1 VRGGD
6 GGKIGPSSTLT
17 RPFYVPDIHQARRGD
32 WQAQKV
38 NSGIGIGIAW
48 GDVPTWLVAAGT
60 VLAFGATFWLL
71 LLTRREQTNIRNE
84 QHQAQ
89 ARRINAWTTD
99 LDFNTPD
106 QTTVVAVHVRNGS
119 DDPIRFASVNV
130 AFTGETLVGSSGKTE
145 RPYRV
150 KRLPGLP
157 SILPPG
163 YSETHQVSFGRTTSE
178 ASIYSIGIYL
188 KFQDTT
194 TGRNWTR
201 NHDGTLREVDLD
213 AFLSEDRLLNE

>member
-1 VRGGD
+1 M
-6 GGKIGPSSTLT
+6 
-17 RPFYVPDIHQARRGD
+17 
-32 WQAQKV
+32 
-38 NSGIGIGIAW
+38 
-48 GDVPTWLVAAGT
+48 
-60 VLAFGATFWLL
+60 
-71 LLTRREQTNIRNE
+71 
-84 QHQAQ
+84 
-89 ARRINAWTTD
+89 
-99 LDFNTPD
+99 
-106 QTTVVAVHVRNGS
+106 VAVHVRNGS

-130 AFTGETLVGSSGKTE
+130 GFTGETLVGSSGKTE
-145 RPYRV
+145 RPFRV

-213 AFLSEDRLLNE
+213 AFLGEDRLLNE